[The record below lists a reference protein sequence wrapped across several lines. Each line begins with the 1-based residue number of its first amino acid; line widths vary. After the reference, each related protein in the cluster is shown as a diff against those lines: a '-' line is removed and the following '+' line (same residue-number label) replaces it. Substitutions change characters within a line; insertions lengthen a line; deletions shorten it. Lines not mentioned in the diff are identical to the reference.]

1 MKVGAANT
9 IRNSNDLIYDLY
21 FMVASLRDESGNRI
35 VAENCDYLVAYY

>member
-9 IRNSNDLIYDLY
+9 IHNSNDLIYDLY

-35 VAENCDYLVAYY
+35 VAENGDYLVAYY

>member
-21 FMVASLRDESGNRI
+21 FMVASLLDESGNHI
-35 VAENCDYLVAYY
+35 VAETGDRLIAYY